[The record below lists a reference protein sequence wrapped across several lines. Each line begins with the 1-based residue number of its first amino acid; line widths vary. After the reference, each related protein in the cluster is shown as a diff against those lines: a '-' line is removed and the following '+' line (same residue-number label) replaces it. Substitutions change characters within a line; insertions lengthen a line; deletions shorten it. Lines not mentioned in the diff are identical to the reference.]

1 MGNVVA
7 EPAATSQHWQLLVL
21 AGGQGSR
28 MEGADKGLMLIN
40 GMPAVLHL
48 QSRFEAPFM
57 LVSANRNTDRYAEL
71 GVRAVADL
79 RPGFCGPLAGLEALL
94 LQCSSSLVV
103 VVPCDMPL
111 LPALL
116 PQRLLG
122 RLEGTD
128 DIVIAHDGE
137 RLQPLCMA
145 LRPTRWRDDLSRYLD
160 QGGRSVQGWLEGKP
174 VQVCQFTSPQAF
186 RNLNSVEDLLDHQM

>member
-1 MGNVVA
+1 
-7 EPAATSQHWQLLVL
+7 
-21 AGGQGSR
+21 

-71 GVRAVADL
+71 GVKAVTDR

-122 RLEGTD
+122 QLEGTD

-160 QGGRSVQGWLEGKP
+160 RGGRSVQGWLEGKP

-186 RNLNSVEDLLDHQM
+186 RNLNTVEDLAG